1 LSYLLWWMV
10 CGVLF
15 GAIAGSGS
23 VALMITVAAVAV
35 RGTMALALV
44 QTALQGI
51 YSAALYRYA
60 VGHENSEELA
70 GPLLQNAFA
79 AKKK

>member
-1 LSYLLWWMV
+1 MV

-35 RGTMALALV
+35 RGTMALV

-60 VGHENSEELA
+60 VGHENSEEFA